1 MLLIMIFLLLS
12 YNVMVFRSHLII
24 GLEVVFLIEN
34 RECFIMDLSRR
45 LNISTVLYHRVV
57 V

>member
-12 YNVMVFRSHLII
+12 YNAMVFHSHIII
-24 GLEVVFLIEN
+24 GLEVIFLIEN

-45 LNISTVLYHRVV
+45 LKTPIVVYHKVV